1 MKEMA
6 KDTLITGLW
15 ENESND
21 GKSILIGRIG
31 ANLNAVVVENPN
43 YEEGSSQPKFLL
55 YFFNGKQEDLKNVL
69 EDIYKSNSWLEFI
82 NL

>member
-1 MKEMA
+1 MKETA

-15 ENESND
+15 ENENSD
-21 GKSILIGRIG
+21 GKSMLIGRIG

-55 YFFNGKQEDLKNVL
+55 YFFNGKQELAKKYNFSKKRRENDN
-69 EDIYKSNSWLEFI
+69 
-82 NL
+82 

>member
-1 MKEMA
+1 MA

-55 YFFNGKQEDLKNVL
+55 YFF
-69 EDIYKSNSWLEFI
+69 
-82 NL
+82 

>member
-1 MKEMA
+1 MQELQ

-21 GKSILIGRIG
+21 SKSLLIGRIG

-43 YEEGSSQPKFLL
+43 YIENSTQPKFLL
-55 YFFNGKQEDLKNVL
+55 YFFNGKQEDIKRH
-69 EDIYKSNSWLEFI
+69 KFTR
-82 NL
+82 

>member
-1 MKEMA
+1 MKEIA

-55 YFFNGKQEDLKNVL
+55 YFFNGKKEK
-69 EDIYKSNSWLEFI
+69 IKSYKFTK
-82 NL
+82 